1 MTIKATL
8 LHVHSFDIYIG
19 ALSRLYPFKLNQ
31 GSVCVVKR
39 SWPGARSRYGHLV
52 TFRGRLSSPHVYT
65 SCNVKP
71 VVGDL
76 GLKMTKR
83 AGTWGAPGK
92 DI

>member
-8 LHVHSFDIYIG
+8 LHVHSFHIR

-52 TFRGRLSSPHVYT
+52 TSRGRLSSPHADT

-83 AGTWGAPGK
+83 VGTWGAPGK